1 MSTAP
6 ANSAIACATGGF
18 KGVFLHGVL
27 SAFELAGFRAGA
39 YAGASS
45 SVLPAAAAAVGKSN
59 NLGLDYWY
67 QGRKILEQP
76 GLGMSQMILSGLEQF
91 LPDLLPLLFRKVA
104 PRFFITASEV
114 DPAVAQEIQGK
125 GARRRGR
132 KLLLEAARGDRGWVA
147 AHLTARLFDTE
158 SEDKN
163 YYLTAENFAQVAY
176 ASSRML
182 HAWDIPAWVG
192 YRPFVDAYYTCAC
205 PAMELAEIGYERV
218 IAIATE
224 PVLYQDI
231 FQSEIIPGQ
240 WHHATIEVIGP
251 DFDPGEF
258 GVSYTTADDQGLKT
272 VYSHGINK
280 GVAFLH
286 HNGWQ

>member
-114 DPAVAQEIQGK
+114 DPAVAQEVQGK

-158 SEDKN
+158 SEDEKFC
-163 YYLTAENFAQVAY
+163 LTAENFAQVAY

-192 YRPFVDAYYTCAC
+192 DRPFVDAYYTCAC
-205 PAMELAEIGYERV
+205 PAMKLAEIGYASVDLIRNCL
-218 IAIATE
+218 A
-224 PVLYQDI
+224 LYRDI
-231 FQSEIIPGQ
+231 FQAEIIPDQ
-240 WHHATIEVIGP
+240 WHGAAIEIIGP